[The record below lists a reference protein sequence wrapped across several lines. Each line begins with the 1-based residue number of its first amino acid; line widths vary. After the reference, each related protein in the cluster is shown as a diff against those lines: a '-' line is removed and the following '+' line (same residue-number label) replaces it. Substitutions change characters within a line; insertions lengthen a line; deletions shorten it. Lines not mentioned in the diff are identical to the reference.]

1 MAEKQLNNPTGAFG
15 YTGISNN
22 LGPRTCHAFVAA
34 GTITSGKLVVL
45 GSAGTITQA
54 ATGST
59 ALVCGVAIES
69 GVSGDLVQ
77 VVTYGLVE
85 VTKLSSETVT
95 SGDLLIPSTVTAG
108 NVVSAGSTVTSAVCG
123 VAVTVTSTSV
133 TMWFGLRG

>member
-22 LGPRTCHAFVAA
+22 LGPRTTHSFVAA

-54 ATGST
+54 ATSST

-85 VTKLSSETVT
+85 VTKLSSETVA
-95 SGDLLIPSTVTAG
+95 SGDLLIPSTATAG
-108 NVVSAGSTVTSAVCG
+108 NVVSAGTTVSNAVCG